1 MLKQVTAT
9 ALVAA
14 TVLLTAHAAQAQTG
28 EPTTKSTRVSYA
40 GLNLANES
48 DARVVLQRIR
58 RAAAQV
64 CGPDLGASAV
74 IASRSYMRC
83 KKDAT
88 SNAVADL
95 RSPLVTA
102 IYKIKS
108 QVEIAR
114 N

>member
-1 MLKQVTAT
+1 MLKQVMAT
-9 ALVAA
+9 TLLAA
-14 TVLLTAHAAQAQTG
+14 AVLLTAHAAQAQT

-40 GLNLANES
+40 GLNLADES

-74 IASRSYMRC
+74 IHSRSYMRC

-102 IYKIKS
+102 IYKSGS